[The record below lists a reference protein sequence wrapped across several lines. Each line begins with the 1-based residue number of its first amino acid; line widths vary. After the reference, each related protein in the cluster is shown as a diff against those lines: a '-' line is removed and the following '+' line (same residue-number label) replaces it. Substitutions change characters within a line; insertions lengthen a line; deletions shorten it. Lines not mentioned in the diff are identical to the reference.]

1 MRQVLQFDLA
11 NEDVAVEI
19 NGVVAIHCQTKVAM
33 VEGDAGGEGVTKVAL
48 TDLPARI
55 AGPEQ
60 LAALRAGDITVDAE
74 VAWPGAAVVFLPDMR
89 KVDVAN
95 LVLMIERD
103 QKRPVTDW
111 YITRHAY
118 PVKI

>member
-1 MRQVLQFDLA
+1 
-11 NEDVAVEI
+11 
-19 NGVVAIHCQTKVAM
+19 
-33 VEGDAGGEGVTKVAL
+33 
-48 TDLPARI
+48 
-55 AGPEQ
+55 
-60 LAALRAGDITVDAE
+60 
-74 VAWPGAAVVFLPDMR
+74 VVFLPDMR